1 MTAVTVTVVA
11 ALEGCDSVAVT
22 VVEPPFSGI
31 EEDATDNSTVGAASS
46 SAMVNVTLDGAD
58 TPLSPLAVADTNTDL
73 SGPSVVSFTA
83 VTVTV
88 PALVV
93 SPDAMVSVFALESV
107 KPTPEADTA
116 SVTSSLDARFK
127 RAVTVETPPDSD
139 TDEDESAN
147 VATGVAS
154 SSVKVRIGPV
164 TAPTPWA
171 LVALPVTVTVRSS
184 TLSMASF
191 TAVIVAVSVAFE
203 VLPAA
208 IMTVVSEPTV

>member
-11 ALEGCDSVAVT
+11 ALEAWESVAVT

-31 EEDATDNSTVGAASS
+31 EEDATDNATVGAASS
-46 SAMVNVTLDGAD
+46 SAMVNVTLDGSD
-58 TPLSPLAVADTNTDL
+58 TPLSPLTGAETVTDL

-107 KPTPEADTA
+107 KPLPEAATV
-116 SVTSSLDARFK
+116 SVTAALDARFK
-127 RAVTVETPPDSD
+127 RAVTVDTPPDSRI
-139 TDEDESAN
+139 DEDESAN

-154 SSVKVRIGPV
+154 SSVNVRLGPV

-171 LVALPVTVTVRSS
+171 LDALPVTVTERSS

-191 TAVIVAVSVAFE
+191 TAAMVTLSVAFD
-203 VLPAA
+203 VSPAA
-208 IMTVVSEPTV
+208 MTTVASEPTV

>member
-1 MTAVTVTVVA
+1 
-11 ALEGCDSVAVT
+11 
-22 VVEPPFSGI
+22 
-31 EEDATDNSTVGAASS
+31 
-46 SAMVNVTLDGAD
+46 MVNVTLDGFD
-58 TPLSPLAVADTNTDL
+58 TPPPDAVAETNTDL

-93 SPDAMVSVFALESV
+93 CPDAMVSVFALESV
-107 KPTPEADTA
+107 KPTPEADTV
-116 SVTSSLDARFK
+116 SVTAALDARFK
-127 RAVTVETPPDSD
+127 RPVTVETPPDSD

-147 VATGVAS
+147 VAVGVAS
-154 SSVKVRIGPV
+154 SSVNVRLGPL

-184 TLSMASF
+184 TLSMSSF
-191 TAVIVAVSVAFE
+191 TAVIVTLSVAFE

-208 IMTVVSEPTV
+208 ITMVVSKPTV

>member
-1 MTAVTVTVVA
+1 MTAVTVTVVT
-11 ALEGCDSVAVT
+11 ALDECDNVAVT

-31 EEDATDNSTVGAASS
+31 EEDATDNATVGAASS
-46 SAMVNVTLDGAD
+46 SAMVSVTLAGFD
-58 TPLSPLAVADTNTDL
+58 TPLAPLTVAETNTDL
-73 SGPSVVSFTA
+73 SGPSVVSATA

-107 KPTPEADTA
+107 KPAPVAATV

-154 SSVKVRIGPV
+154 SSVNVRLGPL
-164 TAPTPWA
+164 TAPTPRA
-171 LVALPVTVTVRSS
+171 LIALPVTVTERSS

-191 TAVIVAVSVAFE
+191 TAVIVTLSVTFAVS
-203 VLPAA
+203 PAA
-208 IMTVVSEPTV
+208 MTTVVSEPTV